1 MKTVIIRR
9 FKITNDYVYGHCFIE
24 HTNGIVDYVGASIE
38 KGWRDNKVGESCI
51 PSGTYD
57 LVYEE
62 SAKFNKK
69 LWEIYGVKGRS
80 ECKFHVANNAS
91 GLQGCIAL
99 GKRHVNIDADP
110 ELEVNYSGDT
120 LKKLHAM
127 MGSDLVAL
135 IRVENWL

>member
-9 FKITNDYVYGHCFIE
+9 FKINKQYTYGHCFVE
-24 HTNGIVDYVGASIE
+24 GDGQVDYLGASIE
-38 KGWRDNKVGESCI
+38 KGWNDNKVGESCI
-51 PSGTYD
+51 PNGTYD
-57 LVYEE
+57 LVYEH
-62 SAKFNKK
+62 SAKFKKK

-99 GKRHVNIDADP
+99 GKIHINIDKDP

-120 LKKLHAM
+120 LKKLHKM
-127 MGSDLVAL
+127 MGGDNIGLL
-135 IRVENWL
+135 RVENWL